1 MKRLKVTFILLF
13 FSLLSAVAQENKT
26 VYVTIRVDDV
36 FMRESTLKPQEIDRF
51 IEACE
56 KHGAPV
62 MLAVIPHRLMEPQN
76 QDGAMAATLKRLVGR
91 GHMVSM
97 HGFKHQCSLCG
108 STGHEYDCS
117 VRNTLIA
124 YQQELDELRQGKELL
139 EKTTGK
145 KVTTYVSPGT
155 DDQLNVQTRAI
166 LKTLGITWVTDSLQ
180 QVPTLREEFS
190 LAPDMAEY
198 TWDLI
203 DSTYEN
209 SMRSAEADFARAV
222 KRGNY
227 FAFAFH
233 DHFTRWAF
241 RNGIVVRWTD
251 EFLSRIEQTQ
261 GIKIR
266 YVTLDDVDLS
276 WFSSAAR

>member
-1 MKRLKVTFILLF
+1 MKRLNACFVVLL
-13 FSLLSAVAQENKT
+13 FSLLSAVAQQDRI

-36 FMRESTLKPQEIDRF
+36 FMRESSLKPQEIDGF
-51 IEACE
+51 IDVCE
-56 KHGAPV
+56 KHGARV
-62 MLAVIPHRLMEPQN
+62 MLAVIPHRLLEAQN
-76 QDGAMAATLKRLVGR
+76 QDGAMAATLKRVVGR

-117 VRNTLIA
+117 SRNTLVP

-155 DDQLNVQTRAI
+155 DDQLNPQTRAI

-180 QVPTLREEFS
+180 QIPTLREEFS

-198 TWDLI
+198 TWDLS
-203 DSTYEN
+203 DSTYER
-209 SMRSAEADFARAV
+209 SMKTAVTDFERAV
-222 KRGNY
+222 QRGNY
-227 FAFAFH
+227 FGFALH
-233 DHFTRWAF
+233 DHFTRGAF
-241 RNGIVVRWTD
+241 RNGIVLRWTD
-251 EFLSRIEQTQ
+251 EFLSRIERTP
-261 GIKIR
+261 GIRIR
-266 YVTLDDVDLS
+266 YVTLDDVDFG
-276 WFSSAAR
+276 WFTSPSR